1 MKALKLQRRLFRETG
16 KELTRQEYGRLVEAA
31 KTMGKE
37 RLVLLMETICATGIR
52 VSEVRFITKRP
63 PGRGGRRFP

>member
-37 RLVLLMETICATGIR
+37 RLVLLMETICAAGIR
-52 VSEVRFITKRP
+52 VSEVRFIAKRP
-63 PGRGGRRFP
+63 PGRAGRRSP